1 MGRNEDSS
9 GPQPFL
15 DLIAETVRVAED
27 TIVVENAAVQVS
39 IQKSI
44 ERREPLLILYGE
56 RIERDASFPAGCLKA
71 GLAFVGLAGN
81 SRTQTQKEQLLTAQ
95 FQQFLGGRRPAA
107 RRQSYRKRHRAH
119 RF

>member
-1 MGRNEDSS
+1 HCHLSHAHSFPTRRSS
-9 GPQPFL
+9 DLGPQPFL

-56 RIERDASFPAGCLKA
+56 RIERDAPFPAGRLKA
-71 GLAFVGLAGN
+71 GLALDRKSTRLN
-81 SRTQTQKEQLLTAQ
+81 SSHVSI
-95 FQQFLGGRRPAA
+95 
-107 RRQSYRKRHRAH
+107 SYA
-119 RF
+119 